1 MSEEIKKL
9 IAFLQDPN
17 RVYIHNVMDD
27 IKRLNCKIEKE
38 IKKPFSSMEPHG
50 LPWHE
55 QRQYED

>member
-17 RVYIHNVMDD
+17 HVYIHNVMDD

-38 IKKPFSSMEPHG
+38 KENPFSSMEPHG
-50 LPWHE
+50 LPWDE
-55 QRQYED
+55 QHQFEN

>member
-17 RVYIHNVMDD
+17 RVYIHNVIDD

-38 IKKPFSSMEPHG
+38 KENPFSSMEPHG
-50 LPWHE
+50 LPWDE
-55 QRQYED
+55 QRQFED